1 MAAFDQVRFLH
12 LKKYLH
18 CTLLILKRINFVNKK
33 EKGYAGFGKSERSF
47 TDAFE
52 YRCS

>member
-1 MAAFDQVRFLH
+1 MAAFDQIRFLH
-12 LKKYLH
+12 LKKYLL
-18 CTLLILKRINFVNKK
+18 CTLLVLKQIQFAKQR
-33 EKGYAGFGKSERSF
+33 GKNMLDSENQKLSF